1 MTSAAPAAPENGA
14 ITQGEMGGGEIAA
27 GEAVAAFG
35 RSGSELGAASDTC
48 SGSDAGSNLGS
59 GFGFT
64 LDSGGESVRA
74 LVSLDISVASRSIV
88 GGARLTRPD
97 SGSDPASSSL
107 SSTIA
112 TVPQV

>member
-1 MTSAAPAAPENGA
+1 
-14 ITQGEMGGGEIAA
+14 MGGGEIAA

-35 RSGSELGAASDTC
+35 RSGSDSELGAASDTC